1 MAIKLMVLLGSP
13 VTGGAN
19 QNENSDI
26 VEQEYS
32 NGVQV
37 CHFRNLSSTDAMTQQ
52 WKQPP
57 NASCK

>member
-1 MAIKLMVLLGSP
+1 MAIKLMQLLGSP

-32 NGVQV
+32 N
-37 CHFRNLSSTDAMTQQ
+37 
-52 WKQPP
+52 
-57 NASCK
+57 